1 MKTGLATFANEA
13 AYGIYST
20 AGIGRSTLCGATMAL
35 ADDQLKKFEIKYAVK
50 TSPTRIIV
58 VESTDSYQAQ
68 QTFKD
73 IIPEAR
79 FITIGEV
86 K

>member
-1 MKTGLATFANEA
+1 MKRLLIILA
-13 AYGIYST
+13 
-20 AGIGRSTLCGATMAL
+20 LCGATMAL
-35 ADDQLKKFEIKYAVK
+35 AGDQLKKFEIKYAIK
-50 TSPTRIIV
+50 TSPTRIII

-73 IIPEAR
+73 LLPEAR
-79 FITIGEV
+79 FITIREV

>member
-1 MKTGLATFANEA
+1 MKKFLLILA
-13 AYGIYST
+13 
-20 AGIGRSTLCGATMAL
+20 LCGTTMAL
-35 ADDQLKKFEIKYAVK
+35 AGDQLKKFEIKYAIK
-50 TSPTRIIV
+50 TSPTHIII

-73 IIPEAR
+73 MLPEAR
-79 FITIGEV
+79 FITIREV

>member
-1 MKTGLATFANEA
+1 MTIKLLL
-13 AYGIYST
+13 IL
-20 AGIGRSTLCGATMAL
+20 LCTATMAL
-35 ADDQLKKFEIKYAVK
+35 AGDQLKKFEIKYAIK
-50 TSPTRIIV
+50 TSPTRIII

-73 IIPEAR
+73 MLPAAR
-79 FITIGEV
+79 FITIREV